1 MSHSFCGL
9 FFKLIIYP
17 IISVFD
23 FMKIF
28 IHLLFATLLLSL
40 QGCFEVLEEV
50 NLNPNGSGTLILTIN
65 GSQSKSQLDK
75 LMAKD
80 SIGGRKIPKRK
91 EIEASLSEISNKLN
105 SVKGLS
111 NVHISKDFTNYILL
125 IKCDF
130 TNPSALNEAINTIWL
145 LYDKKAKTNSVFFSF
160 HNKLFKRTFDQ
171 NLIKNVKEKLGS
183 QEKDILSKATY
194 TCIYR
199 FSSEIEHQTNSFAVA
214 SKNKKATILKS
225 PVLDIVVGKKSLE
238 NEIKIK

>member
-1 MSHSFCGL
+1 MKFLVHL
-9 FFKLIIYP
+9 FL
-17 IISVFD
+17 
-23 FMKIF
+23 
-28 IHLLFATLLLSL
+28 ATLLLSL

-50 NLNPNGSGTLILTIN
+50 NVNPNGSGTLILTIN

-80 SIGGRKIPKRK
+80 SIGGLKIPKRK
-91 EIEASLSEISNKLN
+91 EIESSLAEIGNKLK

-111 NVHISKDFTNYILL
+111 NIQVTKDLVDYILI

-130 TNPSALNEAINTIWL
+130 ANASALNDAINTIWL
-145 LYDKKAKTNSVFFSF
+145 LYDKKAKTNSIYFSY
-160 HNKLFKRTFDQ
+160 HNKLFKRSFDQ
-171 NLIKNVKEKLGS
+171 SLIKNVKEKLSS

-199 FSSEIEHQTNSFAVA
+199 FSSEIESQTNSFAVA
-214 SKNKKATILKS
+214 SKSKKATILKS